1 MASPTVP
8 TPPTGPDPASQR
20 GPESGVRRSRLRGD
34 EGGIAIY
41 TAVVTVALLGIIG
54 LAIDGGGK
62 LRATERADSVAM
74 EAARAAGQAIDPASA
89 VTGTGVRVDPQAAQA
104 AAQAYLSRAGTQ
116 GTTAL
121 SADGT
126 QLTVTVHDTYA
137 TRFLAIVGVGSMSV
151 TGHGSARLLHG
162 VTQPE

>member
-1 MASPTVP
+1 MEAASL
-8 TPPTGPDPASQR
+8 PA
-20 GPESGVRRSRLRGD
+20 PVHRRAVAGRRGD
-34 EGGIAIY
+34 EGGIAVY
-41 TAVVTVALLGIIG
+41 TAIVTIALLGIIG

-62 LRATERADSVAM
+62 LRATERADAVAM

-89 VTGTGVRVDPQAAQA
+89 VNGVGIRVDPAAAQA
-104 AAQAYLSRAGTQ
+104 AAQAYLARAGSQ

-126 QLTVTVHDTYA
+126 QLTVTVRGTYA
-137 TRFLAIVGVGSMSV
+137 TKFLAIVGVGSMEV
-151 TGHGSARLLHG
+151 TGHGGARLLHG